1 MHNEKLYSPAT
12 PPKDLEPC
20 TAIYEMLQA
29 EKRKQAMGHDHYG
42 MGYWEESEKYWKA
55 KDNYIDSISRGG
67 GTTDFSRK

>member
-1 MHNEKLYSPAT
+1 MDTKLLSNAT
-12 PPKDLEPC
+12 PDRSIEPC

-29 EKRKQAMGHDHYG
+29 ERRKQAMGHDHYG